1 MSFISLENIKN
12 NTVLLATIFKYKL
25 LKLVEI
31 AEKKYLLLK

>member
-25 LKLVEI
+25 VEI
-31 AEKKYLLLK
+31 AEKKYFL